1 MVTHSGASSQACRC
15 PLQCS
20 QIHKQGSC
28 NQRRLRIAGLPSDFP
43 PAQFGLETGPSI
55 SITGAAG
62 AMPPVPE
69 VRQLQ
74 RGRLRPIGTVLLG
87 SHARVVLCSRCTPLA
102 QAGGPQ
108 PPIRTPGASGPCD
121 GCRGILPPPADGG
134 LFPLFRHRSFVWN
147 PNPRKT
153 PTGPRCLRHCC
164 FFFFQIPAASLHRHH
179 LPSTAHPSAAVGGG
193 RSATL
198 STSVA
203 PLVPIALPR
212 CLGSP
217 LTGSLDRPR
226 LRIRG
231 VALRPPPP
239 PTSRH
244 CHQHWRSLRTPR
256 TSRILRIRCA
266 PNPLMSTCRSST

>member
-1 MVTHSGASSQACRC
+1 
-15 PLQCS
+15 
-20 QIHKQGSC
+20 
-28 NQRRLRIAGLPSDFP
+28 
-43 PAQFGLETGPSI
+43 
-55 SITGAAG
+55 
-62 AMPPVPE
+62 MPPVPE

-74 RGRLRPIGTVLLG
+74 RGRLRPIGTVLHG

-108 PPIRTPGASGPCD
+108 PPIRTHGTSGPCD

-134 LFPLFRHRSFVWN
+134 LFPLFPASQLRLEPQSKENPHRSTVPAPLLF
-147 PNPRKT
+147 
-153 PTGPRCLRHCC
+153 L
-164 FFFFQIPAASLHRHH
+164 FFQIPAASLHWHH

-203 PLVPIALPR
+203 PLVAIALPR

-217 LTGSLDRPR
+217 STGSLDRPR